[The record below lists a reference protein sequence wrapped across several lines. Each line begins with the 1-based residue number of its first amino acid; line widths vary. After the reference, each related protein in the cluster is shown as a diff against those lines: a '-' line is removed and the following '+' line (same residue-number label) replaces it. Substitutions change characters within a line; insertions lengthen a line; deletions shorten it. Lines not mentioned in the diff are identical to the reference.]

1 MFRAALR
8 SVLARKVRLLL
19 TGLAVLLGVSF
30 MSGTYV
36 LTDTMTAAFNDLVD
50 TGYAQIDVLVR
61 RENAF
66 TAQTSSLEERASMP
80 DSVLSTV
87 EQVPGVARAVG
98 DVLGYAQIVDPATG
112 KVIGTFGPPTAA
124 ASWNTLTGFTLEA
137 GRAPEGDDEV
147 VIDSGSAEGSDIGV
161 GERVEILFEGP
172 PGEFEV
178 VGIAGY
184 GDGGS
189 LFGATFA
196 LFDLPTAQRLLGK
209 EGELDSI
216 AVVADEGESGTALAN
231 RVTAAVPDG
240 VEAVPAS
247 TVISEQQDQ
256 VEDGLPGIR
265 VRRPVRGG
273 VHHLQHVRD
282 HRRAADA
289 RARPVPGARCDR
301 TTGDEYG
308 RRRGVHRRGGGLGHR
323 CCRRHLDRHRPEG
336 PFVLARDR
344 PARVGNG
351 DPASDGDRLG
361 RGR

>member
-98 DVLGYAQIVDPATG
+98 DVLGYAQIVDPGTG

-137 GRAPEGDDEV
+137 GRAP
-147 VIDSGSAEGSDIGV
+147 
-161 GERVEILFEGP
+161 L
-172 PGEFEV
+172 
-178 VGIAGY
+178 
-184 GDGGS
+184 GDG
-189 LFGATFA
+189 
-196 LFDLPTAQRLLGK
+196 
-209 EGELDSI
+209 E
-216 AVVADEGESGTALAN
+216 VVADEGESGTALAN

-240 VEAVPAS
+240 IEAVPAS

-256 VEDGLPGIR
+256 VAEGLGYLRTAFLVFAYVALFVGAFIIFNTFAIIVAQR
-265 VRRPVRGG
+265 TRE
-273 VHHLQHVRD
+273 LALF
-282 HRRAADA
+282 RAL
-289 RARPVPGARCDR
+289 GAGHGRC
-301 TTGDEYG
+301 
-308 RRRGVHRRGGGLGHR
+308 RGVHRGGRSLGHR
-323 CCRRHLDRHRPEG
+323 DGLRHRDRHRPEG
-336 PFVLARDR
+336 GAVLARHR
-344 PARVGNG
+344 PALVGNG
-351 DPASDGDRLG
+351 DPASDGDRFHCG
-361 RGR
+361 RNDHHRRRRGRP